1 MDNQDLAPH
10 SKESQG
16 SYSHK
21 RVKIGTDLT
30 QASNLK
36 EQAEAKSTTK
46 RSEIQ
51 CHKCKE
57 YGHKYSAC
65 PNRKTKRQGEA
76 HPRKKNKTEN
86 QGQVQREEGYFG
98 HPPTPESYLPF
109 LLIICFVYG
118 KVRHKASM
126 CPQKKKNK
134 KCYQAPGS
142 ASKAMQ
148 GTSTAFYN
156 YHQ

>member
-57 YGHKYSAC
+57 YGHKCSAC
-65 PNRKTKRQGEA
+65 PNGRSEDKEKHTPARRTRPRIKDKFEERKA
-76 HPRKKNKTEN
+76 
-86 QGQVQREEGYFG
+86 
-98 HPPTPESYLPF
+98 
-109 LLIICFVYG
+109 I
-118 KVRHKASM
+118 
-126 CPQKKKNK
+126 
-134 KCYQAPGS
+134 
-142 ASKAMQ
+142 
-148 GTSTAFYN
+148 
-156 YHQ
+156 

>member
-1 MDNQDLAPH
+1 MDNQYLSPH

-65 PNRKTKRQGEA
+65 PNQKIRKQ
-76 HPRKKNKTEN
+76 
-86 QGQVQREEGYFG
+86 
-98 HPPTPESYLPF
+98 PPTPEPCLPF
-109 LLIICFVYG
+109 LPIICFNCG
-118 KVRHKASM
+118 KVGHKASI

-134 KCYQAPGS
+134 KHCQTPGS
-142 ASKAMQ
+142 TSKATQ
-148 GTSTAFYN
+148 GSSTAF
-156 YHQ
+156 HH